1 MIDHSMFDFLFEE
14 APKRTSL
21 DMETLVEF
29 GKEASNALIGVNQCP
44 LNETITKI
52 AKIHDLNKDQ
62 IELVCQEANKATHKG
77 MFKSASEKYVTFDL
91 ADFNTVDDMIE
102 GVTEKVASSNS
113 IDMDY
118 VSAPG
123 EAESYRDY
131 ELNKDVGHNG
141 LWNMEKRAS
150 RQKIERAKVQED
162 DLKDIY
168 IIKTAGLESK
178 EEEFLKLASAQVINE
193 TFSYRP
199 QMVLAIADFCKQ
211 ANMKNKRASNL
222 LVKLSSRMVDGGW
235 IAKEAM
241 DDLTA
246 EYTSDKV
253 KGMQVNDS
261 HPLVKVIKT
270 IKDFDRDRDE
280 AVRGIQNIVQSTGVN
295 E

>member
-1 MIDHSMFDFLFEE
+1 MFDFLFEE
-14 APKRTSL
+14 APKRTGL

-29 GKEASNALIGVNQCP
+29 GKEASNALIGVNQSP

-52 AKIHDLNKDQ
+52 AKIHNLNKDQ

-77 MFKSASEKYVTFDL
+77 MFKSASEKYVTFDV
-91 ADFNTVDDMIE
+91 ADFNTVGDMIE
-102 GVTEKVASSNS
+102 GVTEKVASSVS

-123 EAESYRDY
+123 EAEAYRDY

-141 LWNMEKRAS
+141 LWDMEKQAS
-150 RQKIERAKVQED
+150 RQQIENAKVQEE

-178 EEEFLKLASAQVINE
+178 EEEFLKLASAQVVNE

-199 QMVLAIADFCKQ
+199 QMVMAIAGFCKQ
-211 ANMKNKRASNL
+211 ANMKYKRASNL

-235 IAKEAM
+235 ISKEAM
-241 DDLTA
+241 EESTDK
-246 EYTSDKV
+246 YVSDKV
-253 KGMQVNDS
+253 ESLKVNTS
-261 HPLVKVIKT
+261 HPLVKVINT
-270 IKDFDRDRDE
+270 IKDFDRERDE
-280 AVRGIQNIVQSTGVN
+280 AVRGLQNIVKSTGAN